1 MRAVACRV
9 VACLLVAILCRGRC
23 WLLVVGVGR
32 LSKMRGDHWYINVR
46 FKLTPY
52 LVPPFLTK
60 KTTDAKAHAA
70 NEREEGERKSF
81 SNKH

>member
-1 MRAVACRV
+1 LLVALLL
-9 VACLLVAILCRGRC
+9 ACLLQLYAGVGVGC
-23 WLLVVGVGR
+23 WLLVGR

-52 LVPPFLTK
+52 LVRVPPFLTK